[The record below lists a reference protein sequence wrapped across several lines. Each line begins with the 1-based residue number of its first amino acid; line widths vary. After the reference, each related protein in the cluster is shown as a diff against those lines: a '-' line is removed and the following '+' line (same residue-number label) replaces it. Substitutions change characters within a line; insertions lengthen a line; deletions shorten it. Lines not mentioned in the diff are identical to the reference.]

1 MKNNKLYFLLLL
13 FLLVLSACAPQTGQT
28 STESQVLE
36 EEIAATDP
44 GFETPE
50 EEGSATVT
58 PQDESSNNSNP
69 PPGAVR
75 EFTTDFSKHAV
86 PFDEI
91 LSGGPSKD
99 GIPPVD
105 NPSFVSV
112 EEADEWLDPREPV
125 IRVLIDQTVKAYPIQ
140 ILMWH
145 EIVNDIVGGSPIVVS
160 YCPLCNTAI
169 VFDRTVDGQ
178 VLDFGTSGRLRYSN
192 LIMYD
197 RQTES
202 WWQQGTGEAIVGELL
217 GAQLEFVPAAMIS
230 WDAYKEAYPEGV
242 VLSRETGH
250 NRPYGSNP
258 YTGYDAV
265 GNIPFLYQGPET
277 PDDLP
282 PVARILGLDV
292 EGEAVAYPYPLLR
305 EFGVVNDQVG
315 EKSVV
320 IFWVPGTASAL
331 DTQFIADG
339 KDVGAAIAFNRVL
352 NGQELSFRFDGEA
365 FIDNETGSTWDFLG
379 NALSGPLQVERLEEV
394 IANNYLWFAWAAFKP
409 ETRIFEPGL

>member
-28 STESQVLE
+28 STESQELE

-58 PQDESSNNSNP
+58 PKDESSNNSNP

-75 EFTTDFSKHAV
+75 EFTTDFSKHTI
-86 PFDEI
+86 PFDES

-217 GAQLEFVPAAMIS
+217 GAQLEFVPATMIS
-230 WDAYKEAYPEGV
+230 WDTFKEAYPEGV

-305 EFGVVNDQVG
+305 EFGVVNDQGG

-365 FIDNETGSTWDFLG
+365 FIDNETGSTWNFLG
-379 NALSGPLQVERLEEV
+379 NALSGPLQGERLEEV
-394 IANNYLWFAWAAFKP
+394 VANNYLWFAWAAFKP